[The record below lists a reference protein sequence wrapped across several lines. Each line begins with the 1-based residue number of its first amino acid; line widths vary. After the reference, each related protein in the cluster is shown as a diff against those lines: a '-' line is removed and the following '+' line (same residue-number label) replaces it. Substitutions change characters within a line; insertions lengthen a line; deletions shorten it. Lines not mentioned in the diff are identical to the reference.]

1 MSDSKDNPKKP
12 EQTSASSQQDK
23 TEVSQQSTEKK
34 ERFKFKEEDM
44 YKIKYN
50 F

>member
-1 MSDSKDNPKKP
+1 MTDSKDNPKKL
-12 EQTSASSQQDK
+12 EQTAESSQADN
-23 TEVSQQSTEKK
+23 TEASHKSTEKK
-34 ERFKFKEEDM
+34 KFKFKEEDM